1 MTMLR
6 TQGIAFC
13 LLSGVLTGASLYLP
27 HLDQQTELIV
37 IAVMIIAL
45 GVPHG
50 ALDTI
55 FARQLYN
62 VKSTGAWIGF
72 ATLYLLLAAATV
84 ALWMLFPVLFLMGF
98 FLISIAHFSGD
109 PAQGTNLATRVL
121 YGGAMIVLPSLIHAS
136 ELSRLLG
143 FLVGLDVAGQIVRS
157 IEVMAWPWLIGLVIA
172 ALWQIRINWL
182 TALELLSVSAL
193 AVLLQPLLA
202 FAVFFCGMHSARHIL
217 RTFEYAGRA
226 SPWLM
231 LLASVVPM
239 VAVFGLSTIA
249 WLLMSDT
256 AFDTRIIQL
265 VFVGLAALTVPH
277 MVLVEQV
284 RLSGWIKG
292 AARA

>member
-6 TQGIAFC
+6 IQGITFC
-13 LLSGVLTGASLYLP
+13 LLSCALACASLYLP
-27 HLDQQTELIV
+27 RLDQQTELII
-37 IAVMIIAL
+37 IAVMIVAL

-62 VKSTGAWIGF
+62 IKSTGEWIGF
-72 ATLYLLLAAATV
+72 GVLYLLLAAATV
-84 ALWMLFPVLFLMGF
+84 GFWMLFPTLFLIGF

-109 PAQGTNLATRVL
+109 PAEGTNLATRIL
-121 YGGAMIVLPSLIHAS
+121 YGGAILVLPALLNAT
-136 ELSRLLG
+136 ELSRLLD
-143 FLVGLDVAGQIVRS
+143 FLVGFDAASQIVRPM
-157 IEVMAWPWLIGLVIA
+157 EVMAWPWLFGLLIA
-172 ALWQIRINWL
+172 TMWQIRTNWL

-193 AVLLQPLLA
+193 AVLLPPLLA
-202 FAVFFCGMHSARHIL
+202 FTVFFCGMHSARHIL
-217 RTFEYAGRA
+217 RTFEYAGRT

-231 LLASVVPM
+231 VLASVVPM
-239 VAVFGLSTIA
+239 AAVFGLSTIA
-249 WLLMSDT
+249 WKLMSNT

-284 RLSGWIKG
+284 RVSGWIKG

>member
-1 MTMLR
+1 MTLLR
-6 TQGIAFC
+6 IQGAAFC
-13 LLSGVLTGASLYLP
+13 ILSGVLAGASMYLP
-27 HLDQQTELIV
+27 RLDQQTELIV

-62 VKSTGAWIGF
+62 VRSTGAWIGF
-72 ATLYLLLAAATV
+72 AVLYLLLAAATV
-84 ALWMLFPVLFLMGF
+84 GFWVLFPMLFLIGF

-109 PAQGTNLATRVL
+109 PAPGTHLVTRIL
-121 YGGAMIVLPSLIHAS
+121 YGGAIIMLPALLHGP

-143 FLVGLDVAGQIVRS
+143 LLVAADSTSQIVRLL
-157 IEVMAWPWLIGLVIA
+157 EALAWPWLIGLLIA
-172 ALWQIRINWL
+172 AIWHMRINWL
-182 TALELLSVSAL
+182 TALELLSVSVL
-193 AVLLQPLLA
+193 AVLLPPLLA
-202 FAVFFCGMHSARHIL
+202 FTVFFCSMHSARHIL

-231 LLASVVPM
+231 VAASIVPM
-239 VAVFGLSTIA
+239 VAVFGLSAIA
-249 WLLMSDT
+249 WRLMSST
-256 AFDTRIIQL
+256 AFDTRIVQL
-265 VFVGLAALTVPH
+265 VFIGLAALTVPH

-284 RLSGWIKG
+284 RVSGWIKG

>member
-1 MTMLR
+1 MLR
-6 TQGIAFC
+6 IQGITFC
-13 LLSGVLTGASLYLP
+13 LLSCALACASLYLP
-27 HLDQQTELIV
+27 RLDQQTELII
-37 IAVMIIAL
+37 IAVMIVAL

-62 VKSTGAWIGF
+62 IKSTGEWIGF
-72 ATLYLLLAAATV
+72 GVLYLLLAAATV
-84 ALWMLFPVLFLMGF
+84 GFWMLFPTLFLIGF

-109 PAQGTNLATRVL
+109 PVQGTNQATRIL
-121 YGGAMIVLPSLIHAS
+121 YGGAILVLPALLNAT
-136 ELSRLLG
+136 ELSRLLD
-143 FLVGLDVAGQIVRS
+143 FLVGFDAASQIVRPM
-157 IEVMAWPWLIGLVIA
+157 EVMAWPWLFGLLIA
-172 ALWQIRINWL
+172 TMWQIRTNWL

-193 AVLLQPLLA
+193 AVLLPPLLA
-202 FAVFFCGMHSARHIL
+202 FTVFFCGMHSARHIL
-217 RTFEYAGRA
+217 RTFEYAGRT

-231 LLASVVPM
+231 VLASVVPM
-239 VAVFGLSTIA
+239 AAVFGLSTIA
-249 WLLMSDT
+249 WKLMSNT

-284 RLSGWIKG
+284 RVSGWIKG